1 MTGAPSPE
9 RWAIDISLVLNAVL
23 GKDRFPVDVVR
34 VAKEYSAQR
43 FPDDPVS
50 LVIGQ
55 ALPDLMARSI
65 ERRLAR
71 KAGEFFTTARLRRKG
86 ALISRSGTSSGI
98 TSFTDSPIPT
108 A

>member
-23 GKDRFPVDVVR
+23 GKDRFPVDVPV

-43 FPDDPVS
+43 YPDDPVS
-50 LVIGQ
+50 LVVGRS
-55 ALPDLMARSI
+55 LPGLD
-65 ERRLAR
+65 
-71 KAGEFFTTARLRRKG
+71 G
-86 ALISRSGTSSGI
+86 ALYRARGEEGLGNFLQQRNFIGRAHQ
-98 TSFTDSPIPT
+98 PLLN